1 PSTTTSPRVLLKWA
15 GTGNARVAA
24 CFLKSQFGAVVRSF
38 QKIENRKEKK
48 KMQAVAK
55 LSKNL
60 TRPLF
65 FLAPRT
71 LTALA
76 APSLSNLLTSLGCD
90 TSITHCTNTCLTGR
104 TLLQSP
110 WSAIQ
115 HRGAV
120 VLGSDVIKV
129 EHSHEGRGKAH
140 IKVELRD
147 VDSGNKTSQRLS
159 TDEAVERVFV
169 ETKSYIYMCTDR
181 DGIVL
186 LMDPDTYDQL
196 EVPEDLFGKKAKY
209 LQEELKVKVELF
221 NGIPLS
227 ASVPKHVT
235 CIVKEAQPPVK
246 GIAATPKDKIAEMQ
260 NGFTMKVPPHIIAG
274 EAVIIDTE
282 DDSYVRRAKA

>member
-1 PSTTTSPRVLLKWA
+1 
-15 GTGNARVAA
+15 
-24 CFLKSQFGAVVRSF
+24 
-38 QKIENRKEKK
+38 
-48 KMQAVAK
+48 MQAVAK

-71 LTALA
+71 LTTLT
-76 APSLSNLLTSLGCD
+76 APSSLSNLLSSSGCD
-90 TSITHCTNTCLTGR
+90 TSITHCTNTCLTGK

-120 VLGSDVIKV
+120 VLGSDVRAGNVIERKDRLYQVIKV

-196 EVPEDLFGKKAKY
+196 EVPVDLFGKKAKY